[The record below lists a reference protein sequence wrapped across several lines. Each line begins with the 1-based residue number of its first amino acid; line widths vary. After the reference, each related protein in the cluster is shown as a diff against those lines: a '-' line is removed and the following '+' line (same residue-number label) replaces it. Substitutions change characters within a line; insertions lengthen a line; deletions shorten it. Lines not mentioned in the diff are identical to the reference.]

1 MVVIIEDDHIL
12 LSLLLFK
19 KYLFIWLGQV
29 LVVTLRTFDH
39 FCMWDLAPW
48 AGIEPRP
55 PALGV

>member
-29 LVVTLRTFDH
+29 LVVTLGTFDH
-39 FCMWDLAPW
+39 FCW
-48 AGIEPRP
+48 AKS
-55 PALGV
+55 